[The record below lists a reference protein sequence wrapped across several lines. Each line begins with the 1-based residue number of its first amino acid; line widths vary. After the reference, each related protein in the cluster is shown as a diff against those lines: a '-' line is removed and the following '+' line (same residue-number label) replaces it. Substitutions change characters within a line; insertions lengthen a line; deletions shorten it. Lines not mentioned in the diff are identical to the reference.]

1 MILPSFESALRG
13 ELNVDFI
20 AFVLTRL
27 FSKNSSVPLTRARMV
42 MLRGVFGSPAPSER
56 RERQPRN
63 DSVNGGENRQGE
75 GLESVGHGCSFEKVI
90 HAEPR
95 RRGVLVETLKAVQW
109 IGHDG
114 RALPGKKLA
123 TERRVL
129 PLTA

>member
-1 MILPSFESALRG
+1 
-13 ELNVDFI
+13 
-20 AFVLTRL
+20 
-27 FSKNSSVPLTRARMV
+27 

-114 RALPGKKLA
+114 RALPGRKLA
-123 TERRVL
+123 TERL